1 MKKVLF
7 VTLVLSVTLTAGV
20 FAQEI
25 ERLTFTERRSDG
37 TIVGNV
43 TVNAIFMGWSQQR
56 VTIENGMQ
64 IIRESVNIL
73 GSNEWS
79 PWEIM
84 QRAPAHV
91 PTLRQMYDL
100 LLGEYNRYPRSAVR
114 LHMQGIQAVRIMTI
128 RSGSSSPMWWSDDGK
143 SFNALYEFWAIMP

>member
-1 MKKVLF
+1 MKKRIFTV
-7 VTLVLSVTLTAGV
+7 LVLVASINCVIS
-20 FAQEI
+20 AQEI

-43 TVNAIFMGWSQQR
+43 TVNAVFMGWSQQR

-64 IIRESVNIL
+64 ITQESFNIR

-84 QRAPAHV
+84 QRAPAYM

-100 LLGEYNRYPRSAVR
+100 LLGEYNRHPRSAIR
-114 LHMQGIQAVRIMTI
+114 LHMQGIQGVRIMTI

-143 SFNALYEFWAIMP
+143 SFNVLYEFWAIIK